1 MADFKDVVSLVS
13 CESHCASDSCVKP
26 TMHRPR
32 CRLNRC
38 LRYPSLILAIDRS
51 KILDPAHND
60 NLPAEVSHSAQR
72 ERSKYRRWPRKAQA
86 VSYQQRGGT
95 ARHVVGPTHPAPA
108 SAPTCYTWVALTE
121 GRRTNDGSGMTGS
134 CDGWMTNKVF
144 TAQMQSAPEP
154 S

>member
-13 CESHCASDSCVKP
+13 CESRCASDSCVRP

-32 CRLNRC
+32 CTLSRC
-38 LRYPSLILAIDRS
+38 LRCPSLNLATDPS
-51 KILDPAHND
+51 KVPGPAHND
-60 NLPAEVSHSAQR
+60 DLPAEISHSAQR

-108 SAPTCYTWVALTE
+108 SAPNYYTRVALTE
-121 GRRTNDGSGMTGS
+121 GWRTNDGSGMTGLVQ
-134 CDGWMTNKVF
+134 WMDE
-144 TAQMQSAPEP
+144 QQSV
-154 S
+154 SL